1 MYELARMGVLT
12 AVLFMGQVVLA
23 FLPNVEIVGLL
34 VILYMLFFGK
44 KVFGILF
51 AFVFLEGFF
60 YGFGMWW
67 FSYLYIWNLLA
78 LVVLLLPRS
87 DSAFFWSMISGF
99 FGLFFGALCALPC
112 LAIGGWSAALS
123 CWTAGLGFDLVH
135 CAGNFQKH
143 SGNRMANRKIPS
155 RKGSRLE
162 FFYLVYFV
170 EISLS

>member
-51 AFVFLEGFF
+51 AFVFLEEFF

-112 LAIGGWSAALS
+112 LTIGGGRRRYPVGRQGWALIW
-123 CWTAGLGFDLVH
+123 CIAREIFRNTQGTAQQIEKFQAERAH
-135 CAGNFQKH
+135 AWNFSIWYILLKL
-143 SGNRMANRKIPS
+143 A
-155 RKGSRLE
+155 
-162 FFYLVYFV
+162 
-170 EISLS
+170 